1 MLADIHREKLVRLG
15 LADRVDFHAT
25 SEEAGSANPQ
35 RAIFDLAMR
44 KCGVQPDEALM
55 VGDNFAHDVGGAH
68 GADISGIWLN
78 WTHKERPESEVGCFE
93 AHDFLE
99 AADHIRTLF

>member
-1 MLADIHREKLVRLG
+1 M
-15 LADRVDFHAT
+15 T
-25 SEEAGSANPQ
+25 SEEAGIDKPQ

-44 KCGVQPDEALM
+44 KCGVQLDEALM

-78 WTHKERPESEVGCFE
+78 WTHKERPACDFAFDE
-93 AHDFLE
+93 AHDFYE
-99 AADHIRTLF
+99 VAEHIRAFF